1 MISTNSLCLIWIYR
15 KDLILTKKILL
26 AYATVSGSTAEVAQA
41 IADEMGN
48 TGPQVDVSPVEDV
61 KDITGYDAVVV
72 GTAVRMFH
80 ILPKTRRFL
89 RRHRKGLN
97 NVPVAYFL
105 VCLTMGEETPENIQK
120 ATDYAK
126 PLIKIKAPVS
136 LGLFGGCVDHEKL
149 TDIFGK
155 SMKSVPEQDHRDW
168 EKIRAW
174 AGETLPKLLE
184 NK

>member
-1 MISTNSLCLIWIYR
+1 M
-15 KDLILTKKILL
+15 TKKILV
-26 AYATVSGSTAEVAQA
+26 AYGSVSGSTAEVAQA
-41 IADEMGN
+41 IAEEMGQAG
-48 TGPQVDVSPVEDV
+48 TQVDVSPVEEV
-61 KDITGYDAVVV
+61 KDISGYDAVVV

-89 RRHRKGLN
+89 RRHRKGLK

-126 PLIKIKAPVS
+126 PMIKTKSPVS
-136 LGLFGGCVDHEKL
+136 LGLFGGCVNHEKM

-155 SMKSVPEQDHRDW
+155 SMKAVPEQDHRDW
-168 EKIRAW
+168 QKIRAW
-174 AGETLPKLLE
+174 AMEILPKLLE
-184 NK
+184 ND